1 MSGEIMV
8 KLVIDKNK
16 LRQEL
21 SDMEFA
27 VTQNGETEPP
37 FSNDNFPKDPG
48 SFNCICCEEPLFES
62 HKKFDSGTGWPS
74 FFDAINTSVLDLK
87 TDYSHMMVRTEVKC
101 SACSA
106 HLGHVF
112 DDGPPPTFKRY
123 CINGAALKFMP
134 S

>member
-1 MSGEIMV
+1 MV

-21 SDMEFA
+21 SDMQFT

-48 SFNCICCEEPLFES
+48 SFNCICCDEPLFES

-74 FFDAINTSVLDLK
+74 FFDTINASVLDLK

-101 SACSA
+101 STCSA

-134 S
+134 SKSSQ